1 MLVPLL
7 RHHLAPYRTSLLV
20 VLVLQLAQTV
30 ASLYLPSLNA
40 DIIDRGVVEGDT
52 DLIWRL
58 GGVMLAVTLLQVVAT
73 VAAVYVGARV
83 AMALG
88 RDLRAAVFDRVET
101 FAAREMAQLGAPTL
115 ITRSTV
121 DVQQVQLLGFMLLT
135 MFVTAPIMHRHLYER
150 SSWALVDFQQF
161 ISDLVRQISV
171 GRRNPDRPQPR
182 YQIRAPI
189 MAVGGLVMA
198 LREDVVMSGLLVV
211 VLPALVVS
219 IGLIIRQMRPLFR
232 LMQGR
237 VDRIN
242 GVMREQI
249 MGIRVIRAFVKE
261 DEETDRFADANREY
275 RDVAVAAGR
284 LMSLMFPTVMLV
296 MNLSVALAT
305 WLGGYRIG
313 TGDLQVGTL
322 TAFQNYLVLILMS
335 VMMATFIFMLWP
347 RAEVS
352 AERIT
357 EVLETEP
364 SVVAPPDAVPVTLGR
379 GHVDLRGASF
389 AYPGAEQ
396 DVLHDVDLVARPGET
411 TAIIGST
418 GSGKTTLLG
427 LLARLFDATG
437 GTVEIDGHDVR
448 TLRPEDVW
456 AAIGLVPQKPMLFS
470 GTIAS
475 NLRYGRP
482 DATDEELWHALEVA
496 QARDFVERR
505 PEGLETP
512 ISQGGSNVSG
522 GQRQRLAIARALV
535 RRTEIYLFDDSF
547 SALDYSTDAA
557 LRAALRPE
565 TADAAVL
572 VVAQRVST
580 IRQAD
585 RIVVLDEGRVAGTG
599 THAQLMDSCS
609 VYREIVLSQLTEEE
623 AS

>member
-7 RHHLAPYRTSLLV
+7 GRFLEPYRTSLLV

-30 ASLYLPSLNA
+30 ASLYLPGLNA

-52 DLIWRL
+52 GLIWRL

-88 RDLRAAVFDRVET
+88 RDLRAALFDRVET
-101 FAAREMAQLGAPTL
+101 FAAREMAELGAPTL

-121 DVQQVQLLGFMLLT
+121 DVQQVQLLSFMLLT
-135 MFVTAPIMHRHLYER
+135 MFVTAPIM
-150 SSWALVDFQQF
+150 
-161 ISDLVRQISV
+161 
-171 GRRNPDRPQPR
+171 
-182 YQIRAPI
+182 
-189 MAVGGLVMA
+189 AVGGLAMA
-198 LREDVVMSGLLVV
+198 LREDVTMSGLLVV

-219 IGLIIRQMRPLFR
+219 IGLVIRQMRPLFR

-237 VDRIN
+237 IDRIN

-261 DEETDRFADANREY
+261 GEETERFGQANQEY

-284 LMSLMFPTVMLV
+284 LQSMMYPIVMLV
-296 MNLSVALAT
+296 MNLSVVLAT

-313 TGDLQVGTL
+313 SGDLQIGQL
-322 TAFQNYLVLILMS
+322 TAFQNYLVMILMS

-352 AERIT
+352 AERIS
-357 EVLETEP
+357 EVLGTEP
-364 SVVAPPDAVPVTLGR
+364 SVVAPDDAVPVTLGS
-379 GHVDLRGASF
+379 GHVDLRGATFS
-389 AYPGAEQ
+389 YPGAEHP
-396 DVLHDVDLVARPGET
+396 VLHEVDLVARPGET

-418 GSGKTTLLG
+418 GSGKTTLVG
-427 LLARLFDATG
+427 LVARLFDATG
-437 GTVEIDGHDVR
+437 GTVEIDGHDLR
-448 TLRPEDVW
+448 ALRPEDVW

-482 DATDEELWHALEVA
+482 DATDEELWRALEIA
-496 QARDFVERR
+496 QARDFVEQR

-522 GQRQRLAIARALV
+522 GQRQRLAIARAV
-535 RRTEIYLFDDSF
+535 VKQPAIYLFDDSF
-547 SALDYSTDAA
+547 SALDFSTDAA
-557 LRAALRPE
+557 LRVALRPV
-565 TADAAVL
+565 TADAAVI

-580 IRQAD
+580 IRYAD
-585 RIVVLDEGRVAGTG
+585 RIVVLDQGRVVGTG
-599 THAQLMDSCS
+599 THPELMDSCT